1 MIVPNNHSTN
11 TYPLRSRAEDLIWRR
26 RITSRGVP
34 GRTSGDT
41 PVTVAR
47 PEPVRLP
54 DDFAHGFDKYGE
66 RAFSVLVLG
75 AAADA
80 REGNNAVVY
89 DDANLWVRGGGA
101 GQH

>member
-1 MIVPNNHSTN
+1 MIVLNNHSTN

-26 RITSRGVP
+26 RVTSRGVP
-34 GRTSGDT
+34 RRTSGDT

-54 DDFAHGFDKYGE
+54 YDFAHGFDKYGE

-80 REGNNAVVY
+80 CEWRDAVV
-89 DDANLWVRGGGA
+89 DDHSDLRI
-101 GQH
+101 